1 MKVGDLVMAGTD
13 TCESG
18 HQCGC
23 WFCSNGSSRIGMIVR
38 KHKKDSGP
46 LTVVARHDPPGG
58 YWSVLF
64 DAGECNLYGLE
75 MKVISESR

>member
-1 MKVGDLVMAGTD
+1 MKIGDLVMSVD
-13 TCESG
+13 STCRSG
-18 HQCGC
+18 HRCGC
-23 WFCSNGSSRIGMIVR
+23 WFCSNNSSRIGMIVR

-46 LTVVARHDPPGG
+46 LTVIMPHDPPGG

-64 DAGECNLYGLE
+64 DAGEKSLYGQE